1 MEPADKPPVKPES
14 DQTVI
19 EFLPDADEIERRPL
33 PRTAHMT
40 LYVMFAMIVLF
51 IIWAS
56 VFKIDRVV
64 VAKGHLI
71 TPLPNIVVQP
81 LETAVIQSIDVQV
94 GQVVKKG
101 QKLATLDSTFAEAD
115 QAQLRTHIES
125 LDNQTERLKAELA
138 GQKPV
143 LKEHNDSDSKME
155 AELSSERQANY
166 KAQMDK
172 YNETI
177 AGLHAALDTNKHD
190 QEILTTRVKSL
201 QEIENM
207 QEKLVAQQFGARVH
221 LLEARDKRLEVERD
235 LDLAKNKEQELKKQL
250 AAADA
255 DKTAFELSWKQKMM
269 EELLATTHDREEQ
282 SEQLRKADRRHNL
295 VTLTAPTDSVVLDI
309 AKLSQGSVIREAET
323 LFTLV
328 QLDTKLESEIQID
341 SIDTGYVKVGDSA
354 RIKLDAFPF
363 QQHGT
368 LNGTIQTISEDAFRR
383 DNQGNPSL
391 LAQGTDAFYLG
402 RIQLGNDKLKNMPPQ
417 AKLLPGMTMTA
428 EIVVGK
434 RSVMSYLLWPLA
446 KTVDESVEEP

>member
-1 MEPADKPPVKPES
+1 MEPANKPPVNGQS

-19 EFLPDADEIERRPL
+19 EFLPNADEIERRPL
-33 PRTAHMT
+33 PRLAHMT
-40 LYVMFAMIVLF
+40 LYVMFVMIALF

-56 VFKIDRVV
+56 VFKVDRVV

-71 TPLPNIVVQP
+71 TPLPNVVVQP
-81 LETAVIQSIDVQV
+81 LETAVIQSIDVQI

-115 QAQLRTHIES
+115 QAQLRNHIES

-138 GQKPV
+138 GQKPA
-143 LKEHNDSDSKME
+143 LKEHSDTDSKME
-155 AELSSERQANY
+155 AELSSDRQANY

-190 QEILTTRVKSL
+190 QEILTTRVKAL

-221 LLEARDKRLEVERD
+221 LLEARDKRLEVEREFD
-235 LDLAKNKEQELKKQL
+235 LTKNREQELKKQL

-295 VTLTAPTDSVVLDI
+295 VTLTAPTDGVVLDI

-328 QLDTKLESEIQID
+328 QLDTKLESEVQID
-341 SIDTGYVKVGDSA
+341 SIDTGYVKAGDSA

-368 LNGTIQTISEDAFRR
+368 LSGTIQTISEDAFRR
-383 DNQGNPSL
+383 DNLGNPSL

-402 RIQLGNDKLKNMPPQ
+402 RITLGNEKLKNMPPQ

-434 RSVMSYLLWPLA
+434 RSVMSYLLWPLSKA
-446 KTVDESVEEP
+446 VDESVEEP

>member
-1 MEPADKPPVKPES
+1 
-14 DQTVI
+14 
-19 EFLPDADEIERRPL
+19 
-33 PRTAHMT
+33 
-40 LYVMFAMIVLF
+40 
-51 IIWAS
+51 
-56 VFKIDRVV
+56 
-64 VAKGHLI
+64 
-71 TPLPNIVVQP
+71 
-81 LETAVIQSIDVQV
+81 
-94 GQVVKKG
+94 
-101 QKLATLDSTFAEAD
+101 
-115 QAQLRTHIES
+115 
-125 LDNQTERLKAELA
+125 
-138 GQKPV
+138 
-143 LKEHNDSDSKME
+143 ME
-155 AELSSERQANY
+155 AELSSDRQANY

-190 QEILTTRVKSL
+190 QEILTTRVKAL

-221 LLEARDKRLEVERD
+221 LLEARDKRLEVEREFD
-235 LDLAKNKEQELKKQL
+235 LTKNREQELKKQL

-295 VTLTAPTDSVVLDI
+295 VTLTAPTDGVVLDI

-328 QLDTKLESEIQID
+328 QLDTKLESEVQID
-341 SIDTGYVKVGDSA
+341 SIDTGYVKAGDSA

-368 LNGTIQTISEDAFRR
+368 LSGTIQTISEDAFRR
-383 DNQGNPSL
+383 DNLGNPSL

-402 RIQLGNDKLKNMPPQ
+402 RITLGNEKLKNMPPQ

-434 RSVMSYLLWPLA
+434 RSVMSYLLWPLSKA
-446 KTVDESVEEP
+446 VDESVEEP